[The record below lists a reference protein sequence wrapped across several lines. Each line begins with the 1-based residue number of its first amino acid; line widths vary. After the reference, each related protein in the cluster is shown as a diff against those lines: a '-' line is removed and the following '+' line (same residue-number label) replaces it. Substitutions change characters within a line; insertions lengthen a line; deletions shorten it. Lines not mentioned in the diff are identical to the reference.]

1 MNQPMSEL
9 AAPLFS
15 RLYGMAQRLIV
26 AQVHD
31 QPLATTAPRGVVEK
45 QDAVDAVFHLIVAL
59 DELVQDRV
67 VPVERGPWMMSLL
80 MVIRDY
86 IEPLPPGLDSDGVT
100 DLVTPDLAEM
110 VSAIRA
116 TRTPT
121 PGQEN

>member
-1 MNQPMSEL
+1 MNQPMDEPR
-9 AAPLFS
+9 APLFS
-15 RLYGMAQRLIV
+15 RLYGMAQHLLI

-31 QPLATTAPRGVVEK
+31 QPLATAAPRGVVEK
-45 QDAVDAVFHLIVAL
+45 QDAVDAVFQLAAAL
-59 DELVQDRV
+59 DELVQGGAP
-67 VPVERGPWMMSLL
+67 PVERGMWMMSLL

-86 IEPLPPGLDSDGVT
+86 IEPLPPGLDNDGVT

>member
-1 MNQPMSEL
+1 MNQPMDEP

-15 RLYGMAQRLIV
+15 RLYGMAQHLMI

-45 QDAVDAVFHLIVAL
+45 QDAVDAVFHLVAAL
-59 DELVQDRV
+59 DELVQGGAP
-67 VPVERGPWMMSLL
+67 PVERGMWMMSLL

-86 IEPLPPGLDSDGVT
+86 IEPLPSGLDNDGVT